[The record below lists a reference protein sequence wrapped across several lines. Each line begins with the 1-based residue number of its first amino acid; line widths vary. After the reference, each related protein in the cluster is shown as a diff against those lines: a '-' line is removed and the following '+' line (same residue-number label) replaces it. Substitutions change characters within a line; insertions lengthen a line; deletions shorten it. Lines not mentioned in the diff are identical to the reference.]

1 MSTSNNGGTYTASE
15 EYLLQLWGTQLN
27 RPQLGTHD
35 DFFDAGGSSMQ
46 VIEML
51 MTVSDKYGKEIDFA
65 EFFKN
70 PCVHRLKELLE
81 A

>member
-1 MSTSNNGGTYTASE
+1 MMENSGATHASSE
-15 EYLLQLWGTQLN
+15 SYLLQLWSSQLN
-27 RPQLGTHD
+27 RPQLGIHD

-70 PCVHRLKELLE
+70 PCVERLRELLE
-81 A
+81 S